1 MHPRITGLVVWIYGA
16 VSFAAGFITTDLPLI
31 ERTIASS
38 AVTLLSVVLILV
50 FRGLGASA
58 ARIVLIALAIGLVRG
73 VALVLAVL
81 LFSGSLESSF
91 ILRIMSSG
99 LSAVIWIAG
108 VSWVIASL
116 SIYRHR
122 YIELVAQFSAD
133 RPSPNLDENPD
144 LDAMKSHLSG
154 ATAEQTADPSDEAM
168 RRAAEIVRWEVD
180 NRVRP
185 LSHRLWFSPDAQPP
199 HVRVGALLVDAI
211 KEFPVP
217 VWPVTLLWFVVALVG
232 APVIF
237 GMQQGIASA
246 AISSL
251 LLALCLVISQ
261 AATRRW
267 HTPWLGPTCLALSV
281 VVPIA
286 GAEILVPHVHSAH
299 AGASAFVLFVFVPIA
314 LAALIITATAISLAQ
329 ADREEILQIVQTR
342 WREPEPYASPEV
354 SSYLH
359 NTVQSELTGLALQ
372 LERAEVGS
380 VEAREAWERLVA
392 ISGRSME
399 TDFQRQRES
408 PQDRVV
414 RLADSWRGI
423 AEVTCEFAVSV
434 SAADPRLVRVTQA
447 SAEIT
452 SNAVRH
458 GGADRINFSVQPD
471 GGNLTLTARINAT
484 LIEPA
489 EPGLGGRWLANFSVT
504 PVEVT
509 PLANET
515 LLSVRF

>member
-1 MHPRITGLVVWIYGA
+1 MQPRITWLVVWIYA
-16 VSFAAGFITTDLPLI
+16 VVSFAAGFITTSLPLV
-31 ERTIASS
+31 ERIIASGG
-38 AVTLLSVVLILV
+38 VTLLAVALILV
-50 FRGLGASA
+50 MRGAGTTALRISTIA
-58 ARIVLIALAIGLVRG
+58 AIIGLIRG
-73 VALVLAVL
+73 VALVLAVA
-81 LFSGSLESSF
+81 LFSGSVETSF
-91 ILRIMSSG
+91 ILRIASSG

-116 SIYRHR
+116 SVYRLR
-122 YIELVAQFSAD
+122 YLELVAQFSAG
-133 RPSPNLDENPD
+133 RPSHNLDENSD
-144 LDAMKSHLSG
+144 LHAMKSHLTG
-154 ATAEQTADPSDEAM
+154 ATAEQTANPSDEAM
-168 RRAAEIVRWEVD
+168 RRAAEIVRGEVD

-199 HVRVGALLVDAI
+199 HVRVGALLVDAV

-237 GMQQGIASA
+237 GMRQGLASA

-261 AATRRW
+261 AVARRW
-267 HTPWLGPTCLALSV
+267 RTRWLGPTCLALSV

-299 AGASAFVLFVFVPIA
+299 AGASAFVLFVFVPAA

-329 ADREEILQIVQTR
+329 ADREEILQIVETR
-342 WREPEPYASPEV
+342 WRDLDPYVNPEV
-354 SSYLH
+354 SAYLH

-372 LERAEVGS
+372 LERAEAGS

-399 TDFQRQRES
+399 VDFQRQRES
-408 PQDRVV
+408 PHERVA

-423 AEVTCEFAVSV
+423 AEVTCEFDVSV
-434 SAADPRLVRVTQA
+434 SEADHRLVRVTQA
-447 SAEIT
+447 IAEIT

-471 GGNLTLTARINAT
+471 GENLTLMARTNAT